1 MKKILSV
8 SLILI
13 IMIFSVALA
22 ANPNTPQFLLDRFKM
37 KLGDTQAIAGIINGK
52 IDYNNFESS
61 NEDVVEILPN
71 GNLKAKTTGY
81 STLTY
86 TYQNNGRDVVISCHI
101 EVTRYDS
108 TFDTISGT
116 EKKETVYI
124 TLDLGDYKVVESS
137 NAAAIPVLPK
147 VTRTGYILEGWYTEA
162 SFTNKV
168 KDNQRFFTDA
178 TLYPKWLTQAEYDAS
193 KAVASALY
201 DDTTGH
207 WAQVAIDAVSYKGLF
222 NGVAERT
229 FGPEIVMTRAMAVAV
244 IGRLED
250 VDASSYKAKF
260 DDVKEDAYYAG
271 YLAWAVENKI
281 VTDVKNDKFRP
292 NDEITREEVAVYIAN
307 YMNYKK
313 YDADRILSLPYK
325 DIDELSSN
333 TKECLDLLYNTAIMQ
348 GTSTTTFEPTM
359 SVTRAQMAQI
369 FYNLYN
375 FSMRYKG

>member
-1 MKKILSV
+1 MKKILSI

-22 ANPNTPQFLLDRFKM
+22 ANPNTPQFLLEKFKM
-37 KLGDTQAIAGIINGK
+37 KLGDTQSLAGIINGK
-52 IDYNNFESS
+52 IDYNNFASS
-61 NEDVVEILPN
+61 NSDVVEILPN
-71 GNLKAKTTGY
+71 GYLKAKTTGY

-108 TFDTISGT
+108 TFDTVSGT
-116 EKKETVYI
+116 EKKQTVYL
-124 TLDLGDYKVVESS
+124 TLALGEYSVVISS
-137 NAAAIPVLPK
+137 NAAAIPTLPK
-147 VTRTGYILEGWYTEA
+147 VTKAGYVLEGWYTE
-162 SFTNKV
+162 STFVNKV

-178 TLYPKWLTQAEYDAS
+178 TLYPRWLTQAEYDAS

-207 WAQVAIDAVSYKGLF
+207 WAQVAIEAVSYKGLF

-229 FGPEIVMTRAMAVAV
+229 FGPEIPMTRAMAIAV
-244 IGRLED
+244 LGRLED
-250 VDASSYKAKF
+250 VDVTNYKAEF
-260 DDVKEDAYYAG
+260 ADVKEDAYYAG

-281 VTDVKNDKFRP
+281 VTDIENDKFRP

-313 YDADRILSLPYK
+313 YDVDRILSLPYQ
-325 DIDELSSN
+325 DIEKLSSN

-348 GTSTTTFEPTM
+348 GTSTTTFDPQM

-375 FSMRYKG
+375 FSMRTK